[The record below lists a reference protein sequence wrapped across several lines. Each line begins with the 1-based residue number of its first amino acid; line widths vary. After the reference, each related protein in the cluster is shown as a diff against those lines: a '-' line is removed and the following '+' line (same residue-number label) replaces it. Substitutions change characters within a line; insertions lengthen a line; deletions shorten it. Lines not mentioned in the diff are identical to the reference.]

1 MEHTLE
7 RTLLYHPGVKLLTG
21 MVSLLFS
28 MLFVTGMVLSLL
40 DGRYN
45 SRQYIFT
52 YIFSSVIG
60 IMFATMLLFIV
71 TCISSL
77 VIMIVN
83 TTFSM
88 RNLFCVVYCY
98 YGKSI
103 LLNSI
108 LLYLFYLGKEVNTGM
123 TIAVY
128 LLFTLLFLVQYYQ
141 DTVKC
146 AGVKKTAAMLLLGVT
161 LLVNLV
167 VIVPRVIIYI

>member
-1 MEHTLE
+1 MEHTVE
-7 RTLLYHPGVKLLTG
+7 RTLFNHPGIKLLTG
-21 MVSLLFS
+21 IVSLLIS

-40 DGRYN
+40 DGSYN

-60 IMFATMLLFIV
+60 IMVATMLLFIV

-83 TTFSM
+83 KTFSM
-88 RNLFCVVYCY
+88 RNLFCVVYSY

-108 LLYLFYLGKEVNTGM
+108 LLYVYYLGKEINTGI
-123 TIAVY
+123 TITVY
-128 LLFTLLFLVQYYQ
+128 MLFTLIFLIQYYR
-141 DTVKC
+141 DTIKC
-146 AGVKKTAAMLLLGVT
+146 ASVQKAAAMLLLGVT
-161 LLVNLV
+161 LLVNIA
-167 VIVPRVIIYI
+167 VIVPRVITYI